1 MIDKN
6 LFKLLGKNKKY
17 IFIVVILMVLSLL
30 LNLNITYLI
39 CKSLNKAINKDDF
52 KSYISIS
59 IIILICIIL
68 RFILTILISNTK
80 DILGRNVKKDL
91 RDKMYDKI
99 LTLGTKNLEGINM
112 AGLTQISIEGIE
124 QLDIYYSTY
133 LPQFFYAMIAPFI
146 LFAVTVNLY
155 WKSTLTLILL
165 VPLIPVSII
174 AVSKYANKVFAKY
187 WSKYISIGD
196 GFLDSISGLKDL
208 KIFSADKLY
217 NDKMNKKA
225 EDFRRITMKVLVMQ
239 LASTTIMDLVAY
251 GGAGL
256 GIAFVIIGLKNG
268 NLSSISTAL
277 FITLVSVEFFLPMRQ
292 FGSTFHIGMN
302 GASAGK
308 KILTLLNEEE
318 PIWNEGIITNC
329 NIQISNLNFSY
340 NNDKEVLKNIN
351 MSFNNKGFYGIVGQ
365 SGSGKSTLANLLCAK
380 LRPQTG
386 EILIG
391 GKELST
397 LSRISFYS
405 HVGLV
410 SYNTYLFNES
420 IRDNF
425 IMAKPNIKNDEIYK
439 ALSLVNMTDFVNEN
453 GGLNYVIKEDSLNI
467 SGGERQRLCLAISI
481 VSNKDIYI
489 FDEASSNIDIES
501 EEIILKNIQ
510 NLSKDKLVIMISHRL
525 ANLENCN
532 LIYLI
537 ENGILKEEGT
547 HKELLNLN
555 GLYKTLYD
563 NQILQEKGYME
574 V

>member
-292 FGSTFHIGMN
+292 FGSAFHIGMN

-351 MSFNNKGFYGIVGQ
+351 MSFNNKGFYGIVGK

>member
-155 WKSTLTLILL
+155 WKSALTLILL

-292 FGSTFHIGMN
+292 FGSAFHIGMN

-351 MSFNNKGFYGIVGQ
+351 MSFNNKGFYGIIGQ

>member
-68 RFILTILISNTK
+68 RFILTLLISNTK

-155 WKSTLTLILL
+155 WKSALTLILL

-292 FGSTFHIGMN
+292 FGSAFHIGMN

-351 MSFNNKGFYGIVGQ
+351 MSFNNKGFYGIVGK

>member
-68 RFILTILISNTK
+68 RFILTLLISNTK

-155 WKSTLTLILL
+155 WKSALTLILL

-292 FGSTFHIGMN
+292 FGSAFHIGMN

>member
-68 RFILTILISNTK
+68 RFILTLLISNTK

-146 LFAVTVNLY
+146 LFAITVNLY
-155 WKSTLTLILL
+155 WKSALTLILL

-292 FGSTFHIGMN
+292 FGSAFHIGMN

>member
-17 IFIVVILMVLSLL
+17 IFIVVMLMLLSLL

-80 DILGRNVKKDL
+80 DILSRNVKKDL

-99 LTLGTKNLEGINM
+99 LTIGTKNLEGINM

-155 WKSTLTLILL
+155 WKSALTLILL

-187 WSKYISIGD
+187 WSKYISMGD

-256 GIAFVIIGLKNG
+256 GIAFVIMGLKNG

-277 FITLVSVEFFLPMRQ
+277 FIILVSVEFFLPMRQ
-292 FGSTFHIGMN
+292 FGSAFHIGMN

-318 PIWNEGIITNC
+318 PIWNEGIITDW

-351 MSFNNKGFYGIVGQ
+351 MSFNNKGFYGIVGK

-380 LRPQTG
+380 LRPQNG

-410 SYNTYLFNES
+410 SYNSYLFNES

-425 IMAKPNIKNDEIYK
+425 IMAKPDIKDDEIYK
-439 ALSLVNMTDFVNEN
+439 VLSLVNMTEFINEN

-467 SGGERQRLCLAISI
+467 SGGERQRLCLAINI

-489 FDEASSNIDIES
+489 FDEATSNIDIES

-525 ANLENCN
+525 ANLENCD

-555 GLYKTLYD
+555 GSYKTLYD
-563 NQILQEKGYME
+563 NQISQEKGYME

>member
-351 MSFNNKGFYGIVGQ
+351 MSFNNKGFYGIVGK